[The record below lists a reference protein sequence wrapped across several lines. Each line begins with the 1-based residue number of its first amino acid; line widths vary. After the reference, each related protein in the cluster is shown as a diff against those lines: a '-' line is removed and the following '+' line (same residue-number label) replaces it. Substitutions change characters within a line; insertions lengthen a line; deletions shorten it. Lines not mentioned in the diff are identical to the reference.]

1 VAADSQRY
9 EILGLAHLPI
19 QGGRVLS
26 FICSH
31 YYLKPYREDMFTI
44 QDKYKFGYADYLKGN
59 KIFERALAVNRLE
72 ELLEKRDQ
80 FDWSEVPEMPLG
92 K

>member
-1 VAADSQRY
+1 M
-9 EILGLAHLPI
+9 
-19 QGGRVLS
+19 
-26 FICSH
+26 
-31 YYLKPYREDMFTI
+31 KPYREDMFTI
-44 QDKYKFGYADYLKGN
+44 QDKYKFGYADYMNGN

-80 FDWSEVPEMPLG
+80 FDWSGVPEAPEG